1 MLQSQRGRTQDGIMH
16 IADWAATLAAIV
28 GVDPT
33 ANEPHPVVGV
43 GAFVHTLG

>member
-1 MLQSQRGRTQDGIMH
+1 MMH
-16 IADWAATLAAIV
+16 IADWVATLAAIV

-43 GAFVHTLG
+43 YLFTLSANLMSP